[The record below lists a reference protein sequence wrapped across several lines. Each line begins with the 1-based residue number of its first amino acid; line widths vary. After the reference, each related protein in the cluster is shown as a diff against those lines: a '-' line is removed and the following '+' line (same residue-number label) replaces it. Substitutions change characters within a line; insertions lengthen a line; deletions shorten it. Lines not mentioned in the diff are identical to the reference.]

1 MKISALRRTGFE
13 LEVVLGTLGDEL
25 IIDDEA
31 DLMDMA
37 SRANCQVVVKA
48 LARMVG
54 CS

>member
-1 MKISALRRTGFE
+1 MKISALWRTGFE
-13 LEVVLGTLGDEL
+13 LEIVLGTLCDEL

-31 DLMDMA
+31 DPMDMA

-48 LARMVG
+48 QARMMG